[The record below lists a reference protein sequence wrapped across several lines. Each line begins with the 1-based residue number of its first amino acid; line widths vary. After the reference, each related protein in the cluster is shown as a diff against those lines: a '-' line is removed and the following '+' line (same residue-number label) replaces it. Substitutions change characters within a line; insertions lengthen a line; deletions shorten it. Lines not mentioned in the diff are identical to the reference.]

1 MAYKNETYYGY
12 MNTLNYKDGVFYDK
26 GKRCGTLREELEKA
40 YGAGRSEKE
49 VDRGWVTVTLEVS
62 HIIFWV
68 LLLLVV
74 YTGVLAIIWTYH

>member
-1 MAYKNETYYGY
+1 MGYKNETYYVY

-26 GKRCGTLREELEKA
+26 VKRCGALREELEKA
-40 YGAGRSEKE
+40 YEAGQSEKE
-49 VDRGWVTVTLEVS
+49 VDKGWITVTLEVS

-74 YTGVLAIIWTYH
+74 YTGVLAIIWLYH